1 MQAAARTCTCCIVV
15 SKTEVEYY
23 VVACM
28 PHLLSML
35 PPVSSSCMH
44 SWPALLW
51 CLTSCC
57 CTAAVRAHPSRCAPS
72 LKHESYP
79 DRTSSCALAC
89 NVHQGMMLEHA
100 TCPAMAQAMLPSPV
114 GLYLMCTAAADPSA
128 THRHTSPSTHQALP
142 PAPLH
147 PCHHTS
153 PQHAASACC
162 TCPAAICLAW
172 LTLQLPS
179 GASHAVQCKC
189 LHAMNRHPT
198 PPPPPPS
205 AASALHHHLTNRARC
220 GVQAAVP
227 LVYCCQ
233 AG

>member
-1 MQAAARTCTCCIVV
+1 VHLHLCMPLHCKQDRSRV
-15 SKTEVEYY
+15 

-28 PHLLSML
+28 PPLLSIL
-35 PPVSSSCMH
+35 PSVSSSCMH

-57 CTAAVRAHPSRCAPS
+57 TAAVRAHPCRSAPS
-72 LKHESYP
+72 LKHESYL
-79 DRTSSCALAC
+79 DRTSCVAC
-89 NVHQGMMLEHA
+89 NLHQGMMLEQA
-100 TCPAMAQAMLPSPV
+100 SCPAMAQAMLPSPE
-114 GLYLMCTAAADPSA
+114 GLYFMCTAAADPSA

-198 PPPPPPS
+198 PPPPPPPS
-205 AASALHHHLTNRARC
+205 AASALHHHLTNSARC
-220 GVQAAVP
+220 GVQSAVP
-227 LVYCCQ
+227 RVYCCQ
-233 AG
+233 AW

>member
-1 MQAAARTCTCCIVV
+1 MHLHLCMPLHCKHDR
-15 SKTEVEYY
+15 SR

-57 CTAAVRAHPSRCAPS
+57 CTAAVRAHPCRSAPS

-79 DRTSSCALAC
+79 DRTSCALAC
-89 NVHQGMMLEHA
+89 NVHQGMMLEQA
-100 TCPAMAQAMLPSPV
+100 SCPAMAQAMLPSPE

-162 TCPAAICLAW
+162 TCLAAMCLAW
-172 LTLQLPS
+172 VTCSCPLGPAMQCSASACMPS
-179 GASHAVQCKC
+179 TV
-189 LHAMNRHPT
+189 T
-198 PPPPPPS
+198 PP
-205 AASALHHHLTNRARC
+205 LHHHRPALPARC
-220 GVQAAVP
+220 TTM
-227 LVYCCQ
+227 
-233 AG
+233 